1 MNALTAVFGGKQTD
15 TGKKG
20 TVSGWIRRGPTGQQQ
35 KATIKITISNEGP
48 NPYKP
53 ETYGS
58 EITFERQITA
68 ACSSYYLTGSISRR
82 EKVTAAQVKL
92 IANYFKIQVIFNMKS
107 WKTNFIRR

>member
-20 TVSGWIRRGPTGQQQ
+20 SVVGWIRRGPSGRQQ

-48 NPYKP
+48 NPYKY

-58 EITFERQITA
+58 DITFERQITA
-68 ACSSYYLTGSISRR
+68 SYSSYYLTGTNSRR
-82 EKVTAAQVKL
+82 EKVTAAQIKL
-92 IANYFKIQVIFNMKS
+92 IANYFKIQVILLL
-107 WKTNFIRR
+107 KTKL